1 MIAFYRQ
8 FIPQCANISVPLNE
22 LLRKGKKWCWASE
35 QQTAFQTLLTAL
47 AENAS
52 LQLPDLNKPFVVQTD
67 ASEFGLGAVLLQE
80 WDQVLR
86 PVAFASH
93 TLTPAERNYSVT
105 EKECLAIVF
114 ALKKFDMFLDG
125 ACFTIQTDHQ
135 ALSWLQRLQNPAGRL
150 ARWALA
156 LQRYDY
162 SIDYKKGTTNTVA
175 DALSRAPFFTDT
187 QVENEESMVVAAV
200 QAPTNDRWGS
210 LVSQQDLVAAQRS
223 DGLCRK
229 VIDKLSTTDSP
240 EASRNDEV
248 DSYLLGNQGILLRYI
263 PQADDDSTQTP
274 FRVVVPR
281 KLHLPNRTDKS
292 PATFAADLRKRLTES
307 VREARE
313 HLDISRL
320 DQTSQYDKRRR
331 DVQFSMGDLVLKR
344 THPLSDASK
353 GFTVSLAHRW
363 DGPYTVKMS
372 RNSSR
377 AYPYHRRQPE
387 RSAPPQGSLRRPFP
401 PPYRPAR
408 PTEEVATWTVLSPSG
423 HPVMTASG
431 QHIPEVSKIRVLGLL
446 LNKRGRNDE
455 TINKHSTKAMDAIR
469 LIH

>member
-1 MIAFYRQ
+1 
-8 FIPQCANISVPLNE
+8 
-22 LLRKGKKWCWASE
+22 
-35 QQTAFQTLLTAL
+35 
-47 AENAS
+47 
-52 LQLPDLNKPFVVQTD
+52 
-67 ASEFGLGAVLLQE
+67 
-80 WDQVLR
+80 
-86 PVAFASH
+86 
-93 TLTPAERNYSVT
+93 
-105 EKECLAIVF
+105 
-114 ALKKFDMFLDG
+114 MFLDG

-135 ALSWLQRLQNPAGRL
+135 ALSWLHRLQNPAGRL

-162 SIDYKKGTTNTVA
+162 SIEYKKGTTNTVA
-175 DALSRAPFFTDT
+175 DALSRAPLITDT

-248 DSYLLGNQGILLRYI
+248 DSYLLGNHGILLRYI
-263 PQADDDSTQTP
+263 PQADDKSTQTP

-313 HLDISRL
+313 HLDISGL

-353 GFTVSLAHRW
+353 GFTASLARRW
-363 DGPYTVKMS
+363 DGPYTVVGKS
-372 RNSSR
+372 NLSYVLKNSSTGASYGPVHVSELKRYFSREDTANGNQREDCRGKR
-377 AYPYHRRQPE
+377 ATHQY
-387 RSAPPQGSLRRPFP
+387 
-401 PPYRPAR
+401 
-408 PTEEVATWTVLSPSG
+408 SPSPRYNLRMR
-423 HPVMTASG
+423 H
-431 QHIPEVSKIRVLGLL
+431 
-446 LNKRGRNDE
+446 
-455 TINKHSTKAMDAIR
+455 
-469 LIH
+469 